1 LKQKKRLRRF
11 FPAYITLSLLKEKT
25 LKLYEIQEEHTVLKI
40 YSVEAENEDEA
51 REIFETHD
59 IEPKHVIEGEKEITK
74 ITFQE
79 DL

>member
-1 LKQKKRLRRF
+1 M
-11 FPAYITLSLLKEKT
+11 
-25 LKLYEIQEEHTVLKI
+25 KLYEIQEEHTVLKI